1 MCNDTFSSNRFP
13 KPVMES
19 PTDRATTGRAS
30 PQPSRMPKPSTMQ
43 SPRLQVRAGPEHLRV
58 LDTVEPPSSQR
69 AHAPIK
75 APPVTQYRAPPAHPS
90 SCLCVC
96 ACQQAEWRG
105 DVMLSPRRVGPKP
118 LTIAGAVMPEAFVER
133 QSPLVSYNQAY
144 NLLLSPRPPRSEKIV
159 TTTPI
164 WRKPSPQTWTQH
176 GSPRQSPQQ
185 VVRS

>member
-1 MCNDTFSSNRFP
+1 
-13 KPVMES
+13 MEA
-19 PTDRATTGRAS
+19 PDRAS
-30 PQPSRMPKPSTMQ
+30 PPQPSRMPKPSIMQ
-43 SPRLQVRAGPEHLRV
+43 SPRLQVRADPEHLRV
-58 LDTVEPPSSQR
+58 LDTLEPPQLATSSR
-69 AHAPIK
+69 PNK
-75 APPVTQYRAPPAHPS
+75 GPTRNPAHPS

-118 LTIAGAVMPEAFVER
+118 LTIAGAIMPEAFVER

-176 GSPRQSPQQ
+176 GSPRQSPRQ

>member
-1 MCNDTFSSNRFP
+1 MLMCNDTFSCNRFP
-13 KPVMES
+13 KPVMET
-19 PTDRATTGRAS
+19 PTDLRATTGRAS

-43 SPRLQVRAGPEHLRV
+43 SPRLQVRADPEHLRV
-58 LDTVEPPSSQR
+58 LDTLEPPQLATSSR
-69 AHAPIK
+69 PNK
-75 APPVTQYRAPPAHPS
+75 GPTRNPAHPS